1 MQKLFQTVKRYDDRR
16 QPVKKKEQIC
26 ICMQLELIGRQVVIA
41 TIKAMTSA
49 YIISL
54 PQGMFKAIA
63 TAALFLVTIK
73 KKLFYCPQLPVFLV
87 HTYWIAV

>member
-1 MQKLFQTVKRYDDRR
+1 MTGGNHL
-16 QPVKKKEQIC
+16 KKEQIC
-26 ICMQLELIGRQVVIA
+26 ICMKLELIGRQVVIA

-73 KKLFYCPQLPVFLV
+73 KSILLSTAACFSCAYLLDSCVKRLFNFP
-87 HTYWIAV
+87 

>member
-1 MQKLFQTVKRYDDRR
+1 MVTGGSHL
-16 QPVKKKEQIC
+16 KKKEQMC

-54 PQGMFKAIA
+54 PQGMFKAVA

-73 KKLFYCPQLPVFLV
+73 KYILLSTAACSSRAYLLDSCRKRLFNSR
-87 HTYWIAV
+87 

>member
-1 MQKLFQTVKRYDDRR
+1 MQKLFQTVQRYDDRR
-16 QPVKKKEQIC
+16 QPFKKRADMYLYAAGINWTP
-26 ICMQLELIGRQVVIA
+26 GRHSYIA

-54 PQGMFKAIA
+54 PQGLFKAIA

-73 KKLFYCPQLPVFLV
+73 KIYFTIHSCLFFLCIL
-87 HTYWIAV
+87 TG